1 MLLENSSVPRAR
13 EQVSAAERVS
23 EWSKQCGASK
33 QVSGT
38 SEWASGRGQ
47 LLVHNIS
54 NSEMDAMCTAL
65 LSRWRANIQICTY
78 SPEHKSSPIHKFH
91 CCMSAQ
97 ARAQKK
103 LSLSY
108 YAPAPGQ
115 PKSQTNTLGLPS
127 SVKERKKGRK
137 KEWRRIRMKE
147 RKKER
152 VKKKL
157 SRIIQTMEAF
167 SPPHFDVHGW
177 GNGVNGVNDSITWQ
191 FTL

>member
-1 MLLENSSVPRAR
+1 MFKYICSNQIKAIGSKIIMHDWKAKLFLNFCARKKRPQALFWKNRSLMLLENSTVPWAR
-13 EQVSAAERVS
+13 EQVSAAERAS

-33 QVSGT
+33 QVSAT
-38 SEWASGRGQ
+38 SEWASRRGQ

-97 ARAQKK
+97 ARAQKI

-108 YAPAPGQ
+108 YAPAPGP
-115 PKSQTNTLGLPS
+115 PKSQTNTLGLP
-127 SVKERKKGRK
+127 
-137 KEWRRIRMKE
+137 
-147 RKKER
+147 
-152 VKKKL
+152 L
-157 SRIIQTMEAF
+157 SR
-167 SPPHFDVHGW
+167 
-177 GNGVNGVNDSITWQ
+177 
-191 FTL
+191 